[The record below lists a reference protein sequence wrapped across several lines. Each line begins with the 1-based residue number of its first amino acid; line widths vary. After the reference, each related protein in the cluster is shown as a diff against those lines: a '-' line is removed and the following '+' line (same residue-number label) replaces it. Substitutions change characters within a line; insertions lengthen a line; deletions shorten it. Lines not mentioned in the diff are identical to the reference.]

1 MHNLFTQK
9 NLRSLYIFF
18 FFFSLYLLFITGS
31 PSTDSY
37 ISFMTAKNIVQHG
50 TLALNERQSEEN
62 LSHRGTVVRYGVRV
76 GEKYYSKYGIG
87 FAVFMVPFYIV
98 GTSVAKV
105 FSQINP
111 EFITLFVVCTMGPFV
126 TALFLTYLYR
136 FCLLLKFSENIALA
150 TVTICAFSTVMP
162 FYSRGPN
169 VETLDALL
177 ILILVYQIYLFFLD
191 TEEKHLI
198 YAGLAAA
205 FLITTKVYNV
215 VIILPVLTWLVWMSF
230 FRNKENLTEVI
241 KRLILFLMPVFP
253 FVLLILFLNYLRFG
267 SFLSTGYTQA
277 TAIQTIPIYQGL
289 YGFLFSYGK
298 SIFIYNPVLILA
310 VISMGRLIKRS
321 EHLAIGI
328 GLIFLMYM
336 GFFSSFP
343 FWMSGPWGTRYL
355 LPVISLIMLV
365 LPFGLKRWSEQTGRI
380 KKTVLILMIFSG
392 FLINLPSVLI
402 DVYKW
407 EMVGKNTGAFSRYEM
422 TYQPKLSQIAGS
434 WRLLTSSFNKTIK
447 GKSDWLDAE
456 DIGVTFQKDCRVGS
470 VVNNRISLDKYDETD
485 IWFLRILRGRVIKYD
500 GTVALLPGG
509 RIFKIISVVVVFF
522 LLSLALVSCFL
533 YRKSFFST
541 QPTNNMRV

>member
-9 NLRSLYIFF
+9 NLRSFYVFF

-31 PSTDSY
+31 PSVDSY
-37 ISFMTAKNIVQHG
+37 ASFMTAKNIVQRG
-50 TLALNERQSEEN
+50 TLALSEEQAEEKN
-62 LSHRGTVVRYGVRV
+62 LSHRGGVVEHGVRV
-76 GEKYYSKYGIG
+76 GKKYYSKYGIG
-87 FAVFMVPFYIV
+87 WAVLMIPFYIV

-136 FCLLLKFSENIALA
+136 FCLLLKFSENISLA
-150 TVTICAFSTVMP
+150 TVTICAFSTIIP

-198 YAGLAAA
+198 YAGLTAA

-215 VIILPVLTWLVWMSF
+215 IILLPTLTWLVWVSF
-230 FRNKENLTEVI
+230 FRNKENLVEVI

-253 FVLLILFLNYLRFG
+253 FVLIVLFLNYLRFG
-267 SFLSTGYTQA
+267 SFLNTGYVQVTE
-277 TAIQTIPIYQGL
+277 IIPIYQGL

-310 VISMGRLIKRS
+310 VISMGHLIKRN

-336 GFFSSFP
+336 GFLSFFP

-355 LPVISLIMLV
+355 LPVISLMMLV

-380 KKTVLILMIFSG
+380 KKAILILMIFSG
-392 FLINLPSVLI
+392 FLINLPSMLI
-402 DVYKW
+402 DAYKW

-422 TYQPKLSQIAGS
+422 TYQPKLSQIVGS
-434 WRLLTSSFNKTIK
+434 WRLLISSFNKTIK
-447 GKSDWLDAE
+447 GKSDWLDAK

-470 VVNNRISLDKYDETD
+470 VVNNGISLDKYDESD
-485 IWFLRILRGRVIKYD
+485 IWFLRILRGRVTKYD
-500 GTVALLPGG
+500 GTIALLPEG
-509 RIFKIISVVVVFF
+509 RVLRIISVVAVFF
-522 LLSLALVSCFL
+522 LLFLALVSCLL
-533 YRKSFFST
+533 YRKSFF
-541 QPTNNMRV
+541 QFNPLK